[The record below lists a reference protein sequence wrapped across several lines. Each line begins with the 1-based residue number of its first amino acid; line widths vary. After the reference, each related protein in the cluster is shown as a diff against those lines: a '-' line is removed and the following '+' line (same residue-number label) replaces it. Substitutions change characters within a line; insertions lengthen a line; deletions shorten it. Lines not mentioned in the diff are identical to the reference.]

1 MTCPHTIDIAAYVL
15 DALEPDETEEL
26 RLHLADCVEC
36 LPEYEELRGL
46 PTLLRHLTPSDVDE
60 IGVPVELPDG
70 MYEDLLARAAAR
82 RTKRSRRHKL
92 TLAATV
98 AAVVAGFVTGMAVPR
113 DHAPAP
119 AAVSTVVAATDP
131 HTWVHANI
139 TLTSQSWGT
148 QIRLRLSG
156 VAWNQQCMLVVS
168 AADGRR
174 DVAASWVATYQGSFD
189 VTGTTA
195 IAVRQIRHLDIVTT
209 TGQRLVSVPPP
220 A

>member
-1 MTCPHTIDIAAYVL
+1 MSCSHTIDIAAYVL
-15 DALEPDETEEL
+15 DALEPDEAAEL
-26 RLHLADCVEC
+26 RLHLTDCAEC
-36 LPEYEELRGL
+36 QPEYEELQGL
-46 PTLLRHLTPSDVDE
+46 PNLLHHLTPSEVDE
-60 IGVPVELPDG
+60 IVVPVELPNG
-70 MYEDLLARAAAR
+70 MCEELLARAAAR
-82 RTKRSRRHKL
+82 REQRSRRRL
-92 TLAATV
+92 LTVAATLAAV
-98 AAVVAGFVTGMAVPR
+98 AVGFITGVALPR
-113 DHAPAP
+113 DHPP
-119 AAVSTVVAATDP
+119 TPVSTVVAATDP
-131 HTWVHANI
+131 HTWVHADI

-156 VAWNQQCMLVVS
+156 VAWNEQCMLVVS

-195 IAVRQIRHLDIVTT
+195 IAVQQIRHLDIVTT